1 MCGVSHFF
9 MWNGQGAAFLGLG
22 GKAFLGQK
30 RWRVVRTV
38 KPKGVCFII
47 LGEKTLPRLVLGG
60 ENPLEGAVSVEV
72 TAP

>member
-1 MCGVSHFF
+1 MCGVSHCF

-22 GKAFLGQK
+22 GKVFLGQK
-30 RWRVVRTV
+30 RRMVMRTV

-47 LGEKTLPRLVLGG
+47 LGEKMVLGG
-60 ENPLEGAVSVEV
+60 ENLLAGVVSAEV